1 MKENF
6 IKSLNQLIYDI
17 DPYDDSDNYGSLEE
31 GLNALRDV
39 LNDYDTMKAIL
50 SFVYAV
56 MNELPEAITTE
67 KERSV
72 VKKLVRHVASIK
84 G

>member
-1 MKENF
+1 MKEKF

-17 DPYDDSDNYGSLEE
+17 DPYNYSDNYGSLEE

-56 MNELPEAITTE
+56 MNESPEAITTE

>member
-17 DPYDDSDNYGSLEE
+17 DPYNYSDNYGSLEE

-39 LNDYDTMKAIL
+39 LNDYDTIKAIL

-56 MNELPEAITTE
+56 MNESPEAITTE